1 MKIKKIKK
9 IKNVNVHARNNKI
22 CSRTVPAEAR
32 TMSAVVSLLI
42 EICALTDAADASWAD
57 DIKMSSCKLLQHVL
71 SQTCPLH
78 SFALHDSRRED
89 CVSIC
94 LGMAHVASKADG
106 SLEITR
112 TLRAKIQSLTSRC
125 MCMALQAN
133 SRAAL
138 RGAVHENVARQSL
151 VQQLQ

>member
-1 MKIKKIKK
+1 M
-9 IKNVNVHARNNKI
+9 HARNNKI
-22 CSRTVPAEAR
+22 GSRRVLAAAH

-42 EICALTDAADASWAD
+42 EICALTDASDAAWTD
-57 DIKMSSCKLLQHVL
+57 DIKMGSCKLLQHVL

-89 CVSIC
+89 CVAIC
-94 LGMAHVASKADG
+94 LCMAHVASNADG

-112 TLRAKIQSLTSRC
+112 TLRAKIHSLTSRC
-125 MCMALQAN
+125 ICMALQAN

-138 RGAVHENVARQSL
+138 RGAVPENVALQSL
-151 VQQLQ
+151 AQQLQL